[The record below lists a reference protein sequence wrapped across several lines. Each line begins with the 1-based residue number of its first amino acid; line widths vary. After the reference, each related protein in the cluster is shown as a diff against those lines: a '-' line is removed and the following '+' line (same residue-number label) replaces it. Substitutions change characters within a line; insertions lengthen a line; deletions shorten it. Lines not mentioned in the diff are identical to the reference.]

1 MTFTPTRT
9 ESDWIR
15 FLDVVEIPVLQR
27 TVDELA
33 RLREDEDHVGV
44 RNIAQVLL
52 HDPLFTLRV
61 LRYLQAHR
69 HTVQTA
75 DITTLEQ
82 AVMMLGITP
91 FFTHFANLPV
101 VELVMAPQ
109 PLALDGL
116 MRVAFR
122 AHHAALYA
130 RDWANLRSDS
140 RADEVA
146 IAALLHDLAEMLLW
160 CFAPAESLRIAEMLR
175 TEENLRSS
183 AAQTRVLG
191 FKISQLQ
198 LKLFAQWRLAPV
210 LQELMDDSHGSHP
223 RSANAALAV
232 SLARHSVGGWDNPAL
247 PDDYV
252 AIQQLLKS
260 TLPETLA
267 RIKHTASEALAAQ
280 DWYHIALALTPL
292 DNDSPPTGAKGLPE
306 S

>member
-1 MTFTPTRT
+1 MVTPTRNET
-9 ESDWIR
+9 DWIR
-15 FLDVVEIPVLQR
+15 YLDVVDIPVLQR
-27 TVDELA
+27 TVEELA
-33 RLREDEDHVGV
+33 RLREDEDRVGV

-69 HTVQTA
+69 RTVQTA
-75 DITTLEQ
+75 DITTLEH

-91 FFTHFANLPV
+91 FFTHFTDLPI
-101 VELVMAPQ
+101 VEEVMASQ
-109 PLALDGL
+109 PLAMDGL
-116 MRVAFR
+116 MRVAYR
-122 AHHAALYA
+122 SHHAALYA

-146 IAALLHDLAEMLLW
+146 IAALLHDLSEMLLW
-160 CFAPAESLRIAEMLR
+160 CFAPAALLQIAEMMR
-175 TEENLRSS
+175 TQEHLRSS
-183 AAQTRVLG
+183 IAQTKVLG

-198 LKLFAQWRLAPV
+198 IKLIAQWNLAPV

-232 SLARHSVGGWDNPAL
+232 RLARHSVDGWDNPAL

-252 AIQQLLKS
+252 AIEQLLKS

-267 RIKHTASEALAAQ
+267 RIKHTALEAQAAR
-280 DWYHIALALTPL
+280 DWYHIHGSSSSLGPE
-292 DNDSPPTGAKGLPE
+292 SPPAEVKD
-306 S
+306 

>member
-1 MTFTPTRT
+1 MIWTPTRN

-27 TVDELA
+27 TVEELA
-33 RLREDEDHVGV
+33 RLREDEDRVGV

-69 HTVQTA
+69 RTVQTA

-91 FFTHFANLPV
+91 FFTHFDKLPV
-101 VELVMAPQ
+101 VELVLATQ

-116 MRVAFR
+116 MQVAFR

-130 RDWANLRSDS
+130 RDWAILRSDS

-160 CFAPAESLRIAEMLR
+160 CFAPADSLRIAEMLR
-175 TEENLRSS
+175 TEEHLRSS

-198 LKLFAQWRLAPV
+198 LKLIAQWRLAPV
-210 LQELMDDSHGSHP
+210 LQELMNDSHGSHP

-232 SLARHSVGGWDNPAL
+232 SLARHSVAGWDNPAL

-260 TLPETLA
+260 SLPETLA
-267 RIKHTASEALAAQ
+267 RIKHTASEAQAGR
-280 DWYHIALALTPL
+280 DWYHIPVALTPL
-292 DNDSPPTGAKGLPE
+292 DHDGPPIEAKD
-306 S
+306 

>member
-1 MTFTPTRT
+1 MNFTPTRN

-27 TVDELA
+27 TVEELA
-33 RLREDEDHVGV
+33 RLREDEDRVGV

-69 HTVQTA
+69 RTVQTA
-75 DITTLEQ
+75 EITTLEH

-101 VELVMAPQ
+101 VEMVMADQ
-109 PLALDGL
+109 PLAMDGL
-116 MRVAFR
+116 MRVAYR

-160 CFAPAESLRIAEMLR
+160 CFAPAASLRIAEMMH
-175 TEENLRSS
+175 TQEQLRSS
-183 AAQTRVLG
+183 VAQIKVFG

-198 LKLFAQWRLAPV
+198 LELIAQWRLAPV
-210 LQELMDDSHGSHP
+210 LQELMNDSHGSQP

-232 SLARHSVGGWDNPAL
+232 GLARHSQDGWDNPAL
-247 PDDYV
+247 PDDYA
-252 AIQQLLKS
+252 AIQQFLKLS
-260 TLPETLA
+260 PRETLA
-267 RIKHTASEALAAQ
+267 RIKHAALEAQAAR
-280 DWYHIALALTPL
+280 DWYHIEVTVTPA
-292 DNDSPPTGAKGLPE
+292 GPE
-306 S
+306 SHPTEAKD

>member
-1 MTFTPTRT
+1 MIFTPTRN

-27 TVDELA
+27 TVEELA
-33 RLREDEDHVGV
+33 RLREDEDRVGV

-69 HTVQTA
+69 RNAQTA
-75 DITTLEQ
+75 DITTLEH

-101 VELVMAPQ
+101 VELVMASQ
-109 PLALDGL
+109 PLAMDGL
-116 MRVAFR
+116 MRVAYR

-160 CFAPAESLRIAEMLR
+160 CFAPSASLRIAEMMH
-175 TEENLRSS
+175 TEEHLRSS

-198 LKLFAQWRLAPV
+198 LKLIAEWRLAPV
-210 LQELMDDSHGSHP
+210 LQELMNDSHGSQP

-232 SLARHSVGGWDNPAL
+232 SLARHSMDGWDNPAL

-252 AIQQLLKS
+252 AIEQFLKS
-260 TLPETLA
+260 SLPETLA
-267 RIKHTASEALAAQ
+267 RIKHTASEAQAAR
-280 DWYHIALALTPL
+280 DWYHIDITPTSL
-292 DNDSPPTGAKGLPE
+292 GPESPPAGAKD
-306 S
+306 